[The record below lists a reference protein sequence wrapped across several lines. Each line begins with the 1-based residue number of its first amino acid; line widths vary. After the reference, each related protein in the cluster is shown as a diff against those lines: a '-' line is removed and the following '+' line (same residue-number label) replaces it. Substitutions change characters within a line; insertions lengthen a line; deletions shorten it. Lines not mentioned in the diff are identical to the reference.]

1 MDIEKFAA
9 IFCVACAIILLFKS
23 FRNTKRSI
31 QKLWIGFCVTFT
43 IILLLLPFTRPIAR
57 GILWNAERIGVEY
70 AYIKGNFSN
79 DSHGTGQAVF
89 QMETDSNWNV
99 SFDKLN
105 STLFWYCMPPE
116 SGKITVAPTF
126 TAGTASLKI
135 TQGGESFA
143 IQKIPLTSGEEV
155 SVDISAWDP
164 LEEIVLWLVVSHGEN
179 GNITVTPVK

>member
-1 MDIEKFAA
+1 MRHHPTFQ
-9 IFCVACAIILLFKS
+9 IIPKHETQHPKALDC
-23 FRNTKRSI
+23 
-31 QKLWIGFCVTFT
+31 FCVTFT

-155 SVDISAWDP
+155 SVDISAWESP
-164 LEEIVLWLVVSHGEN
+164 RRNCALARCFAWR
-179 GNITVTPVK
+179 KR